1 MHYMNSGQQVKAIA
15 HFFGCLHLTKKNR
28 RKKTWRFMMI
38 ITSDLISSHEFCSYI
53 FHVCAI
59 PTTVMSSSPSNFL
72 KRVFSLAC
80 FFQQW
85 QVIHCTLTSTF
96 FPLFKSDYLHV
107 NNETKSLPKI
117 RTTFRFQGQTS
128 SGVNQSNID
137 TQSVINNAANVSGD
151 SPGC

>member
-1 MHYMNSGQQVKAIA
+1 MVACIWQKKQTNENLEVHDDYNVWSNLVAWILL
-15 HFFGCLHLTKKNR
+15 LH
-28 RKKTWRFMMI
+28 
-38 ITSDLISSHEFCSYI
+38 

-72 KRVFSLAC
+72 KRVFSFAC
-80 FFQQW
+80 FSQQW

-107 NNETKSLPKI
+107 NNETNSLPKI
-117 RTTFRFQGQTS
+117 RTSFRFQGQTS

-137 TQSVINNAANVSGD
+137 TQNVINNAANVSGD
-151 SPGC
+151 SPGR